1 MIEEPAQLDTAAL
14 PIEEAIRGLRA
25 EDFDDK
31 DLVKG
36 TAEDFEEDED
46 EDGEGVEV
54 HLGFIGEEKNPLFA
68 AKDWRD
74 WDGGRVGNRPQWL
87 DSVNVP
93 GMERLACSVCG
104 DPLKFLLQIYCPLDE
119 PDDAFHRALYIFCC
133 RKAKCVAGGSVKCV
147 RSQLNRKNPFHLYEP
162 NETVSSPST
171 PTTTNTTLC
180 ALCGC
185 RGPLCCSACKKSFYC
200 SKIHQRADWKRHR
213 TTCSAADSSGQVE
226 PPSEDGETPTSA
238 WLYPEFSL
246 EVEPEELHESIKLD
260 PSTSI
265 AEDAITPGGK
275 DEEED
280 ANLTQS
286 QYDEALGSEST
297 DPAYIRFL
305 TRVKLGGT
313 DQVMRYCRW
322 NGSPLAISSD
332 VLKEEYRPATCEHCG
347 AERKFEFQVMPQL
360 LHFLKTER
368 QTTLT
373 PSAEAARLLQNQE
386 AADAEGGM
394 VFRNARDEDIDFG
407 TLDVYTCTA
416 SCSLLGVVE
425 EVVRIQAPISLIKQK
440 KLQQS
445 LPEVVLEDDE
455 KEEDRETEGKEK
467 QT

>member
-1 MIEEPAQLDTAAL
+1 
-14 PIEEAIRGLRA
+14 
-25 EDFDDK
+25 
-31 DLVKG
+31 
-36 TAEDFEEDED
+36 
-46 EDGEGVEV
+46 
-54 HLGFIGEEKNPLFA
+54 
-68 AKDWRD
+68 
-74 WDGGRVGNRPQWL
+74 
-87 DSVNVP
+87 
-93 GMERLACSVCG
+93 
-104 DPLKFLLQIYCPLDE
+104 
-119 PDDAFHRALYIFCC
+119 
-133 RKAKCVAGGSVKCV
+133 
-147 RSQLNRKNPFHLYEP
+147 
-162 NETVSSPST
+162 
-171 PTTTNTTLC
+171 
-180 ALCGC
+180 
-185 RGPLCCSACKKSFYC
+185 
-200 SKIHQRADWKRHR
+200 
-213 TTCSAADSSGQVE
+213 VE

-246 EVEPEELHESIKLD
+246 EVEPEELHESIKLY

-455 KEEDRETEGKEK
+455 KEEEDRETEGEEK